1 MTTPSTTTTSN
12 RVVYANGDKVRE
24 RILELRISER
34 ELARR
39 TGLGAT
45 TVRALL
51 RRNELNT
58 SAQVADI
65 YRALHELALTPGEL
79 LDPPTPDEPDDS
91 TDDDID
97 TLAGLL
103 MADRTM
109 HLPDRLALALGWTL
123 DRLDTTLTALD
134 ARLRPA
140 GLRVHRNTMG
150 ITLRAATN
158 TAAQAHQRLTDL
170 DDDEDGI
177 NQGTARVLY
186 AIHTGDISSRETRN
200 DHHVHL
206 GALKNRGAI
215 NIGFGDGTRYTLT
228 DDVMYAFCT

>member
-1 MTTPSTTTTSN
+1 LDSFLQRSSPQIRCPGY
-12 RVVYANGDKVRE
+12 RVR
-24 RILELRISER
+24 LP
-34 ELARR
+34 
-39 TGLGAT
+39 GLGDA

-65 YRALHELALTPGEL
+65 YRALDELGLTPGQL
-79 LDPPTPDEPDDS
+79 LYPPAPVEPDDTS
-91 TDDDID
+91 DDDVS

-103 MADRTM
+103 MTERVM

-123 DRLDTTLTALD
+123 DRLIATVHVLD

-150 ITLRAATN
+150 ITLRPATDH
-158 TAAQAHQRLTDL
+158 ADEAKQRLADL
-170 DDDEDGI
+170 RDDEDGI
-177 NQGTARVLY
+177 HQGTARVLDAVY
-186 AIHTGDISSRETRN
+186 TGDISTRETRN
-200 DHHVHL
+200 DHQVQL

-215 NIGFGDGTRYTLT
+215 TFGHGDGNRYTVA
-228 DDVMYAFCT
+228 DDVAFALRVGEISARGTTQ